1 MLFVVDDDVD
11 VDDYDYENYDVRMTM
26 MFLSMVMIMM
36 LYSLGSFF
44 PRRNGQQSSMQS
56 SLSPSSTGL
65 SAHPRYQHR
74 AFAH

>member
-26 MFLSMVMIMM
+26 MFLSMVMM